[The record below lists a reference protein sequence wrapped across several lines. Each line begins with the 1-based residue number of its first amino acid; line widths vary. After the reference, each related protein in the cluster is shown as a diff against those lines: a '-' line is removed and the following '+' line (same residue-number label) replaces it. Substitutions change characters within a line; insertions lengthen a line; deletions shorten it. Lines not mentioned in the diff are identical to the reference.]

1 MPFLNATGLS
11 LVDIALLAVII
22 IGLPLE
28 ALLTLKKGRA
38 ELASGAPGVRIKRY
52 TQTIMLLWGIALP
65 LIVLWA
71 VSDRSWADLGFQIQT
86 GPLAYAGWGLAALMA
101 IFFTYQFSMVSRS
114 ASVREQF
121 RSSLAQDTLMSD
133 FLPQNDEERRLF
145 NLVGVTAGITE
156 EIIFRG
162 YLIWAL
168 ALFMPLWV
176 AAGGALLIFT
186 VLHLYQGAKRLPT
199 IFLFSAMV
207 TLVFV
212 LSGSLWP
219 AIALHIFGDVIN
231 NSTIWKARAVPA

>member
-52 TQTIMLLWGIALP
+52 TQTIMLLWAIALP
-65 LIVLWA
+65 VIVLWA
-71 VSDRSWADLGFQIQT
+71 ASDRAWADLGFQIQT
-86 GPLAYAGWGLAALMA
+86 GLLAYAGWGLAALMA

-121 RSSLAQDTLMSD
+121 RSGLAQDTLKSN
-133 FLPQNDEERRLF
+133 FLPQTDEERRLF
-145 NLVGVTAGITE
+145 NLLGVTAGITE

-168 ALFMPLWV
+168 ALFMPIWA
-176 AAGGALLIFT
+176 AAGGTLLIFT
-186 VLHLYQGAKRLPT
+186 ALHLYQGAKQLPT
-199 IFLFSAMV
+199 IFLLGAMV

-219 AIALHIFGDVIN
+219 AIALHIFVDVIN